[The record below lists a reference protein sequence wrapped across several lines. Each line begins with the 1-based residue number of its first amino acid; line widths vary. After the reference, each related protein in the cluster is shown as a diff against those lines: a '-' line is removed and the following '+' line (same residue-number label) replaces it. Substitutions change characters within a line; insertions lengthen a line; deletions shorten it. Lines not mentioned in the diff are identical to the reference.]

1 MPNLLDGIKVIDW
14 TQAHHGAA
22 TAYMLA
28 DLGADVIKVEDPKGD
43 LARTWRSIMGVDL
56 DLPGGRNILFEGA
69 NRGKRSI
76 TLNLKTEEGRDI
88 FRRLAG
94 QADVLVTNHRP
105 SVRERLGL
113 DYPSL
118 SQSNPRL
125 IYAVASGYGEKGPFA
140 DERSFDNVA
149 FAWSG
154 MMHCIGEEDSPPLYM
169 TPGAADQ
176 LGATMLAQG
185 IMGALYWRERTGWGQ
200 QVEASLL
207 GALVHLLAMPF
218 NTYLMSGRLPR
229 RPTRRRVFNP
239 LVGWYRCADDRWI
252 MFSINRPQERW
263 HDFCRVLELSE
274 EVETSPRFSSTRVRA
289 NNCEELV
296 ALIDRAVSAKP
307 CEEWLSLCRD
317 RGLICASVNRVE
329 DIAGD
334 VQIAANG
341 YIVDVDHQ
349 MLGPMKTVGFPI
361 SFSRVQQKVGAA
373 APELG
378 QHTEEVLIEGGYSWD
393 EILEL
398 RDKGII

>member
-1 MPNLLDGIKVIDW
+1 M
-14 TQAHHGAA
+14 
-22 TAYMLA
+22 
-28 DLGADVIKVEDPKGD
+28 
-43 LARTWRSIMGVDL
+43 
-56 DLPGGRNILFEGA
+56 
-69 NRGKRSI
+69 
-76 TLNLKTEEGRDI
+76 
-88 FRRLAG
+88 
-94 QADVLVTNHRP
+94 
-105 SVRERLGL
+105 
-113 DYPSL
+113 
-118 SQSNPRL
+118 
-125 IYAVASGYGEKGPFA
+125 
-140 DERSFDNVA
+140 
-149 FAWSG
+149 
-154 MMHCIGEEDSPPLYM
+154 
-169 TPGAADQ
+169 
-176 LGATMLAQG
+176 
-185 IMGALYWRERTGWGQ
+185 
-200 QVEASLL
+200 
-207 GALVHLLAMPF
+207 
-218 NTYLMSGRLPR
+218 
-229 RPTRRRVFNP
+229 
-239 LVGWYRCADDRWI
+239 
-252 MFSINRPQERW
+252 
-263 HDFCRVLELSE
+263 SE